1 MVDGLLP
8 AGVAVVGTDSH
19 RVGALFPVERSQ
31 LGPAVEQR
39 QREFATGRTCARAAL
54 AKLGIA
60 ARPIP
65 IGRLGAPVWPR
76 GTVGSITHCTGYCAA
91 AVAFRDSFRAIGID
105 AEPNAP
111 LPAGVIDVVAAPK
124 ERDWLSRLALEE
136 PRICWDRLL
145 FSLKESLYKACSA
158 LTARSMG
165 YGDAVIAIDGQEFV
179 GSIDID
185 LSDGGSTNVSE
196 LRGRW
201 ACNGAILASS
211 VAITRS

>member
-1 MVDGLLP
+1 MFDELLP
-8 AGVAVVGTDSH
+8 GSVAVVETD
-19 RVGALFPVERSQ
+19 RDRLGALLPVERLQ
-31 LGPAVEQR
+31 LGPAVERR
-39 QREFATGRTCARAAL
+39 QREFATGRACARAAL

-60 ARPIP
+60 ACPIP
-65 IGRLGAPVWPR
+65 IGELGAPVWPT
-76 GTVGSITHCTGYCAA
+76 GTVGSITHCSGYCAA
-91 AVAFRDSFRAIGID
+91 AVGFRDSFRSIGID

-124 ERDWLSRLALEE
+124 ERDWLSSLALEE

-165 YGDAVIAIDGQEFV
+165 FRDAVIAIDGQGLVDSIEIDFSDV
-179 GSIDID
+179 GLTSA
-185 LSDGGSTNVSE
+185 SE

-201 ACNGAILASS
+201 TCNGVILASS
-211 VAITRS
+211 VVLARS